1 MQDHSNDSNNA
12 CHREPELEIHEI
24 RNETNEKHDIGGQRS
39 TEHTGN
45 FQVI

>member
-12 CHREPELEIHEI
+12 CHRETELEIHDI
-24 RNETNEKHDIGGQRS
+24 GNETNEQDDIGGQRS